1 MMDHGSRTK
10 AWFLGPKGEN
20 ARILEEL
27 VVDVLRDHVFWR
39 RNFHAED
46 HAVIQER
53 DKRSEAYEESMSL
66 LRQELFDFLAK
77 LKQEVPF
84 FSPRYCAHM
93 LSENVIPALV
103 GYFATMLYN
112 PNNVS
117 AEASAV
123 TTELE
128 IDVGRQLARMI
139 GYEPGKSW
147 GHLSSCGST
156 ANFEALWV
164 ARNLKYMPVA
174 ARWVAEELRL
184 ADGVVA
190 RPAAGEPR
198 DVRSLSAW
206 ELMNVPPDESADLR
220 ARLIDGY
227 VATYF
232 GGDDTPKARTIAAH
246 AVDASLA
253 HHSIQ
258 GLGLERM
265 TARMNERWPGEVG
278 PAVVIVPKTKHYSWS
293 KSVEALGLG
302 REQLRMADISTRFRV
317 DLRALERVLD
327 ECIAER
333 RPVIMLVSV
342 LGSTE
347 LGVIDPIDKIDHL
360 RHEVHKLGLSFSYH
374 VDAAY
379 GGYLL
384 SVLYD
389 EQGNRRSSESVSL
402 SRMGWPSDDVRAA
415 LMGTLGADS
424 VTIDPHK
431 LGYVPYPAGALVFKD
446 ARVRDTVVVKA
457 PYVFREAE
465 EQSGRDS
472 SIGQYTLEGSKPGA
486 AAAAVWF
493 AHRIVP
499 LNMGGYGQLVVDT
512 ARNARHFFERLLAL
526 STGDDPFVFIPL
538 CEPDTNLVCYLLNR
552 VGNKTLAEMNR
563 LQMRM
568 IDRLSTRATDG
579 AAPHFYISKT
589 TLHHDAYD
597 GRLEHVLARAGIA
610 PETFVPEQTVFP
622 HEGKAAPTPMPGSAS
637 EVIVLR
643 STFMN
648 PWFSSAPE
656 GPDYYLDL
664 MIAELRQVAREVV
677 RAEMRR
683 VSGAPP
689 SEAGLR

>member
-20 ARILEEL
+20 ARVLEEL
-27 VVDVLRDHVFWR
+27 ITDVLRDHVFWR

-46 HAVIQER
+46 HAVISER

-77 LKQEVPF
+77 LKNEVPF

-123 TTELE
+123 TTQLE

-139 GYEPGKSW
+139 GYDPAKSW

-164 ARNLKYMPVA
+164 ARNLKYLPIA

-184 ADGVVA
+184 RDGVVVRTA
-190 RPAAGEPR
+190 GGEPR
-198 DVRSLSAW
+198 DVRALGAW
-206 ELMNVPPDESADLR
+206 ELLNVPPDECADLR
-220 ARLIDGY
+220 ARLLDGY
-227 VATYF
+227 VATYL
-232 GGDDTPKARTIAAH
+232 GGDESAAHRAVAAH

-258 GLGLERM
+258 GLGLERL

-278 PAVVIVPKTKHYSWS
+278 PTVVIVPTTKHYSWS

-302 REQLRMADISTRFRV
+302 RAQLRLADIGARFRV
-317 DLRALERVLD
+317 DVRALEKVLD
-327 ECIAER
+327 RCIAER
-333 RPVIMLVSV
+333 HPVIMLVSV

-347 LGVIDPIDKIDHL
+347 LGVIDPIDRVDHL
-360 RHEVHKLGLSFSYH
+360 RREILKQGLSFSFH
-374 VDAAY
+374 VDGAY

-389 EQGNRRSSESVSL
+389 EQGNRRSPEHVTMP
-402 SRMGWPSDDVRAA
+402 RVGWPADDVHAA
-415 LMGTLGADS
+415 LQAVAAADS

-446 ARVRDTVVVKA
+446 ARVRDAIVVKA
-457 PYVFREAE
+457 PYVFREAD
-465 EQSGRDS
+465 EQAGRDS

-499 LNMGGYGQLVVDT
+499 LNMAGYGQLVVDT
-512 ARNARHFFERLLAL
+512 ARSARHFFERLLAL
-526 STGDDPFVFIPL
+526 SAGDDPFVFIPL

-552 VGNKTLAEMNR
+552 VGNRTLAEMNR

-568 IDRLSTRATDG
+568 FDRLSTRATDG

-589 TLHHDAYD
+589 TLHHDAYA
-597 GRLEHVLARAGIA
+597 GRLDHVLSRAGIA
-610 PETFVPEQTVFP
+610 GETFVPEQSVFP
-622 HEGKAAPTPMPGSAS
+622 HEDKPVAVAPPGSAS

-664 MIAELRQVAREVV
+664 MITELRQVAREVV
-677 RAEMRR
+677 RDELRR
-683 VSGAPP
+683 ISGAPP
-689 SEAGLR
+689 SMPGR

>member
-1 MMDHGSRTK
+1 MDHGSRTK

-103 GYFATMLYN
+103 SYFATMLYN

-139 GYEPGKSW
+139 GYDPAKAW

-164 ARNLKYMPVA
+164 ARNLKYLPVA

-184 ADGVVA
+184 RDGVVV
-190 RPAAGEPR
+190 RPALGDPR
-198 DVRSLSAW
+198 DVRALGAW
-206 ELMNVPPDESADLR
+206 ELMNVPPEECADLR

-227 VATYF
+227 VATYL
-232 GGDDTPKARTIAAH
+232 GGENSPANRAVAAH
-246 AVDASLA
+246 AVDASLG

-265 TARMNERWPGEVG
+265 TARMAERWPGEVE
-278 PAVVIVPKTKHYSWS
+278 PAVVIVPTTKHYSWS
-293 KSVEALGLG
+293 KSVEALGMG
-302 REQLRMADISTRFRV
+302 RGQLRLADISTRFRV
-317 DLRALERVLD
+317 DVRALERVLD
-327 ECIAER
+327 RCAAEK
-333 RPVIMLVSV
+333 RPVVMLVAV

-347 LGVIDPIDKIDHL
+347 LGVIDPIDKMEAL
-360 RHEVHKLGLSFSYH
+360 RHEVAKQGLSFSFH

-389 EQGNRRSSESVSL
+389 EQGNRRTAENVSMP
-402 SRMGWPSDDVRAA
+402 RMGWPSDDVRAA
-415 LMGTLGADS
+415 LMAVAGADS

-431 LGYVPYPAGALVFKD
+431 LGYVPYPAGALAFKD
-446 ARVRDTVVVKA
+446 ARVRDAIVVKA

-512 ARNARHFFERLLAL
+512 ARSARHFFERLLAL
-526 STGDDPFVFIPL
+526 SAGDDPFVFVPL
-538 CEPDTNLVCYLLNR
+538 VEPDTNLVCYLLNR
-552 VGNKTLAEMNR
+552 VGNTTLAEMNR

-568 IDRLSTRATDG
+568 FERLSTRATDG

-610 PETFVPEQTVFP
+610 PQTFVEEQTVFP
-622 HEGKAAPTPMPGSAS
+622 HEDKPIPVPPAGSAS

-664 MIAELRQVAREVV
+664 MITELRQVAREVV
-677 RAEMRR
+677 REEMRR
-683 VSGAPP
+683 GMSAPP
-689 SEAGLR
+689 SSAGRR